1 MLLSGVPRVAASL
14 LNPSLSRQ
22 VFGSFR
28 LMSSGP
34 FQEKE
39 RAEETIH
46 FRKEDEKLLRKLL
59 QKVKTQADQ
68 ADKHE
73 AESHEQ
79 EERSFLKKVLGE
91 KVTDAQIE
99 ALLGWKHQH

>member
-1 MLLSGVPRVAASL
+1 MAASF
-14 LNPSLSRQ
+14 LNPSLSRH

-28 LMSSGP
+28 MMSTGP

-68 ADKHE
+68 VDKHE
-73 AESHEQ
+73 ADSHEQ
-79 EERSFLKKVLGE
+79 AERSSLKKILGE